1 MLSALSQF
9 FGQLMDQTVTW
20 IQLHP
25 HWANLAI
32 FVTAALESLA
42 IVGLFLPGA
51 VIMFGIGAIVA
62 TGALELGPTLLWA
75 AAGAV
80 LGDGVSFWL
89 GRHYHQRLRVMWPFR
104 QYPRLVNHG
113 VYFFHKHGGKSV
125 VLARFVG
132 PVRPILPAVAGMLNM
147 PPLRFLTVNLL
158 SALLWAPAYI
168 LPGVAFGA
176 SVGLAAEVAG
186 RLALLL
192 ILLLGLLWLSGWL
205 TYRLVRWL
213 YPHANRLLNRIQA
226 WSRGHPVIAPLAGAL
241 LDPDHPEARGLAVL
255 AMLLGVASLLFAT
268 LLTGFLS
275 GTDALVHAAMMELRT
290 PLADRLMVLITELGD
305 ATVLLG
311 VLVGTCLWL
320 LAGRHWRATVH
331 WVAAF
336 AVAAVLVRL
345 LKLWIQ
351 APRPMAL
358 YEGISTYAFP
368 SSHATLATVCYGF
381 LAVIVARELRGPWRW
396 LPYTLASLLVSLI
409 AFSRLYLGAHWLSD
423 VLGGLSLGLATV
435 ALFGIAYRRHP
446 AEPLSPAG
454 TSAVFAI
461 LLAGITAFYASQ
473 RLDTDLARYQPQTGV
488 ERMAAATWW
497 DIGWAALPDHRA
509 DIANRRTQPL
519 NLQYAGELAALER
532 ELATRGW
539 ARPPA
544 LDWQRALL
552 WLSPQSDPSKLPVL
566 PQVHDGHHE
575 SLRLIRHQNGQLFVL
590 RLWPSDFALSGP
602 DRPLWVGSSSELRL
616 REGLLLR
623 WLETAPD
630 FDTPLDRLQAA
641 LAPPLEWRVVRA
653 PPEARHPGWSG
664 RVLLVREGQG
674 AVDSGKT
681 ERHGRH

>member
-9 FGQLMDQTVTW
+9 FGQLMDQTVGW

-42 IVGLFLPGA
+42 IVGLFLPGS

-104 QYPRLVNHG
+104 RYPRLVNHG
-113 VYFFHKHGGKSV
+113 VDFFHRHGGKSV

-147 PPLRFLTVNLL
+147 PPLRFFTVNVL

-192 ILLLGLLWLSGWL
+192 VLLLGLLWLSGWL
-205 TYRLVRWL
+205 SYRLVRWL
-213 YPHANRLLNRIQA
+213 YPHANRLLNRLQA

-241 LDPDHPEARGLAVL
+241 LDPEHPEARGLAVL
-255 AMLLGVASLLFAT
+255 ALLLGLASLLLAS

-290 PLADRLMVLITELGD
+290 PLADRVMVRITELGD
-305 ATVLLG
+305 AAVLLG
-311 VLVGTCLWL
+311 VLAGTCLWL
-320 LAGRHWRATVH
+320 LAGRHWRATLH

-336 AVAAVLVRL
+336 AVTALLTRL
-345 LKLWIQ
+345 LKLWVQ

-358 YEGISTYAFP
+358 YDGISAYAFP
-368 SSHATLATVCYGF
+368 SSHAALATACYGF
-381 LAVIVARELRGPWRW
+381 LAVILARELRGPWRW
-396 LPYTLASLLVSLI
+396 LPYTLTSLLVSLI

-423 VLGGLSLGLATV
+423 VLGGLALGLATV

-446 AEPLSPAG
+446 AEPLSPAA
-454 TSAVFAI
+454 TSAVFAT
-461 LLAGITAFYASQ
+461 LLAGVTAFHASQ
-473 RLDTDLARYQPQTGV
+473 RLETDLARYQPRPRLEQ
-488 ERMAAATWW
+488 MAAAAWW
-497 DIGWAALPDHRA
+497 EIGWAALPAHRA
-509 DIANRRTQPL
+509 DLANSRTHPL
-519 NLQYAGELAALER
+519 NLQYAGSLAALEHR
-532 ELATRGW
+532 LEAQGW
-539 ARPPA
+539 SRPPA

-552 WLSPQSDPSKLPVL
+552 WLSPQSDPAALPVL

-575 SLRLIRHQNGQLFVL
+575 SLRLVRHRDGRLFVV
-590 RLWPSDFALSGP
+590 RLWRSGFELSGP
-602 DRPLWVGSSSELRL
+602 ERPLWVGSTSELRL
-616 REGLLLR
+616 RDGLLLR
-623 WLETAPD
+623 WLETAPA
-630 FDTPLDRLQAA
+630 FDAPLAQLQAD
-641 LAPPLEWRVVRA
+641 LAPPLEWRRVRR
-653 PPEARHPGWSG
+653 PPEARHAGWDG
-664 RVLLVREGQG
+664 RVLLVREGPRATG
-674 AVDSGKT
+674 TADPGPAG
-681 ERHGRH
+681 E